1 MEGNLAE
8 PYGVLY
14 IVGFGFAVV
23 PGTGW
28 NGSARQPAGV
38 RGRAGAAL
46 SRTAYLLTGGHDQA
60 QDLLQSALAKVIPR
74 WERISTG
81 DPEAYLRRVM
91 YNEGASR

>member
-1 MEGNLAE
+1 MDQPDSLREFVA
-8 PYGVLY
+8 
-14 IVGFGFAVV
+14 
-23 PGTGW
+23 
-28 NGSARQPAGV
+28 AR
-38 RGRAGAAL
+38 GAAL